1 MTLKTAVNAACD
13 VVSLDRFDTVYGNNN
28 PNAQTMI
35 EFAQETGEEIARR
48 VDWEKTLK
56 TATVPSS
63 PYAIPENFQRLISG
77 GAVITAA
84 DEFARPVVNGGEWTV
99 INQIPT
105 VQPYFFIRSGQVL
118 FAPSEAGAGASV
130 EYVSKNWIKAGSDEK
145 DAFTADDNTLLFPER
160 LLTMGL
166 IWRWK
171 RQKGLTYDDQL
182 SEFEA
187 ALAFEIAA
195 DRGSSQ

>member
-35 EFAQETGEEIARR
+35 ELAQETGDEIARR
-48 VDWEKTLK
+48 VDWERTLK
-56 TATVPSS
+56 SATVPTS
-63 PYAIPENFQRLISG
+63 PYALDENFQRLITG
-77 GAVITAA
+77 GAVTTATG
-84 DEFARPVVNGGEWTV
+84 EFVRPVSNGSEWTV
-99 INQIPT
+99 INQVPS
-105 VQPYFFIRSGQVL
+105 VQPYFFLRGGKVL
-118 FAPSEAGAGASV
+118 FAPASAGTNAHI
-130 EYVSKNWIKAGSDEK
+130 EYVSKNWILAGTDEK
-145 DAFTADDNTLLFPER
+145 SSFTADDNTLLFPER

-171 RQKGLTYDDQL
+171 RQKGLTFDDQL
-182 SEFEA
+182 AEFEA

-195 DRGSSQ
+195 DRGASQ

>member
-35 EFAQETGEEIARR
+35 EFAQEAGEEIARR

-56 TATVPSS
+56 SATAPSS
-63 PYAIPENFQRLISG
+63 PFALPEIFQRLISG
-77 GAVITAA
+77 GAVITATG
-84 DEFARPVVNGGEWTV
+84 EFARPVLNGGEWTI
-99 INQIPT
+99 INQVPT
-105 VQPYFFIRSGQVL
+105 VQPYFFIRGGNIL
-118 FAPSEAGAGASV
+118 FAPASSGTGAV
-130 EYVSKNWIKAGSDEK
+130 IEFVSKNWIKAGSDEK
-145 DAFTADDNTLLFPER
+145 AAFTADDNTLLFPER

-171 RQKGLTYDDQL
+171 RQKGLGYEDQL